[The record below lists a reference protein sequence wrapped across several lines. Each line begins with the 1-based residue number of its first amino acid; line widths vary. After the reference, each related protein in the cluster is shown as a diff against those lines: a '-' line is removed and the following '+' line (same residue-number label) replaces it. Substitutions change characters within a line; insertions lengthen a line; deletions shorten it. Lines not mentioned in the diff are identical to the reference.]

1 MRIYH
6 NIPALNAWRNMGV
19 NQSQLSKSLERLSS
33 GLRINRAADD
43 AAGLTISEKMR
54 GQISG
59 LTMAAKNAQ
68 DGISLIQTAEGA
80 LNETHSILQRMRELA
95 VEAANDTLTSQ
106 DRQEIQKEIDQLIDE
121 IDRIGNTTEFNTKK
135 LLNGALSQTLSDDSD
150 FFDAVEA
157 TSDTKDGVYRVSF
170 NSVARRGII
179 RDGARFSGLSG
190 LGSSVQLQVQINGQV
205 IEFAS
210 NDDLN
215 QIVAKINVASDKTR
229 VQAYVGGRGGLALRT
244 LDYGADAQ
252 VTISGNANLLQ
263 RLGLQGAD
271 GVVTNLTDSGEDAV
285 GNIDERAAVGDGVY
299 LKLVDETSN
308 ANGLKVQELIT
319 ETAAQISNFEIA
331 QGGTFNN
338 NELIVNGR
346 VITLTASTT
355 ATAIASLINGNESF
369 GVIASA
375 VDSTHLNFTSRI
387 NGLEAEVA
395 VTQRTVVDHTFGAW
409 NNAGATVAVKINGVS
424 ITVSS
429 NIDSAASFA
438 TLLNSYSSQTGLHAT
453 VESGAI
459 RLIGLNPDSTI
470 RMEKL
475 GTSGFWGAAATIS
488 VEGTIYL
495 GNASVV
501 FAHGSING
509 INSTFTNAVV
519 TFAQA
524 YGSTVVV
531 TFTGV
536 FSSVDNATAI
546 WLNGVKISAGASA
559 TIGSVVAAINAHVS
573 TTGVHASYDSSNH
586 LVLNTV
592 RSGQRIVFGSGGASA
607 ISSWFGLGANDDH
620 AVIAEPTVS
629 AGTITINGVNIT
641 ITTNMAID
649 DFISAINSHVAT
661 TGVIASRVDA
671 TQYYTGRIVFRTV
684 EKGLNAEINITNT
697 IANTGIT
704 TGKWVGTEEASG
716 PTGNVTVDNDNTL
729 QFHIGANRDQTMR
742 MAINDMRSTAIGKDV
757 TGNQFKNVQ
766 DLKGVGVTTRE
777 YAENAIELIDK
788 AIQDVS
794 SERAKLGAYQNRLEH
809 TIANLNVSAENM
821 TASESRIRDVD
832 MAREMMKFTK
842 YQILNQSSTAML
854 AQANTL
860 PQGVLSLLR

>member
-80 LNETHSILQRMRELA
+80 LNETHSILQRMRELS
-95 VEAANDTLTSQ
+95 VEAANDTLTSD
-106 DRQEIQKEIDQLIDE
+106 DRAEIQKEIDQLIDE

-135 LLNGALSQTLSDDSD
+135 LLNGSLAQTLTDDSD

-170 NSVARRGII
+170 NSVARRGIL
-179 RDGARFSGLSG
+179 RDGARFTGLSG
-190 LGSSVQLQVQINGQV
+190 LGSTVQIQLNGEV
-205 IEFAS
+205 ITFAS

-215 QIVAKINVASDKTR
+215 QVVAKINVASDKTR
-229 VQAYVGGRGGLALRT
+229 VQAYVGGNGGLSLRT

-252 VTISGNANLLQ
+252 VTISADATVLQ

-271 GVVTNLTDSGEDAV
+271 GVVTNLTDSGEDTV
-285 GNIDERAAVGDGVY
+285 GNIDERAAVGDG
-299 LKLVDETSN
+299 LTMKLVDSSSD
-308 ANGLKVQELIT
+308 ANGLKVQELMT
-319 ETAAQISNFEIA
+319 ETAAQISSFEIA
-331 QGGTFNN
+331 QGGTYSN

-346 VITLTASTT
+346 VITLTASRS
-355 ATAIASLINGNESF
+355 ATAIASIINGDEAY
-369 GVIASA
+369 GVIASV

-387 NGLEAEVA
+387 DGLEAEINIIE
-395 VTQRTVVDHTFGAW
+395 RKSVDHTFGAFTA
-409 NNAGATVAVKINGVS
+409 AGATVNVVLNGVT
-424 ITVSS
+424 ITVDAAISG
-429 NIDSAASFA
+429 AASFA
-438 TLLNSYSSQTGLHAT
+438 SVLNSYSSQTGLHAT
-453 VESGAI
+453 VDGTGIE
-459 RLIGLNPDSTI
+459 LIGLNPDSTI
-470 RMEKL
+470 RLDKL
-475 GTSGFWGAAATIS
+475 GTSGFWGPAAAIAS
-488 VEGTIYL
+488 EGAIYL
-495 GNASVV
+495 GSVV
-501 FAHGSING
+501 ASFAHGSING
-509 INSTFTNAVV
+509 ITSTFTNAQVS
-519 TFAQA
+519 FANA
-524 YGSTVVV
+524 YGSTIV
-531 TFTGV
+531 TSFGAAFSKYDNATHFRINGVDIAIAASANLTTFIAAVNAHVASTGV
-536 FSSVDNATAI
+536 F
-546 WLNGVKISAGASA
+546 ASG
-559 TIGSVVAAINAHVS
+559 TSGS
-573 TTGVHASYDSSNH
+573 H
-586 LVLNTV
+586 LVLKTLQA
-592 RSGQRIVFGSGGASA
+592 GQRIVFGSINGSA
-607 ISSWFGLGANDDH
+607 MSSWFGLGTFDDH
-620 AVIAEPTVS
+620 AVIAEPTIS
-629 AGTITINGVNIT
+629 AGTITINGVNVT
-641 ITTNMAID
+641 ISSNMAVD
-649 DFISAINSHVAT
+649 DFIAAINSHTAT

-671 TQYYTGRIVFRTV
+671 TQYYTGRIVLRTA
-684 EKGLNAEINITNT
+684 EKGMGAEINISGVT
-697 IANTGIT
+697 AAGTGLT
-704 TGKWVGTEEASG
+704 VGKWVGDESASG

-729 QFHIGANRDQTMR
+729 QFHIGANKDQTMR
-742 MAINDMRSTAIGKDV
+742 MGINDMRSTALGKDV
-757 TGNQFKNVQ
+757 TGNQFTNLQ
-766 DLKGVGVTTRE
+766 DLKGVGVTTRD

-788 AIQDVS
+788 AISDVS

-832 MAREMMKFTK
+832 MAREMMRFTK